1 MDKLK
6 CLRLRDRSSY
16 KAMADML
23 GISKTYYWQLEN
35 DKRRM
40 SYEMAVKI
48 ASLFHTTPDELFLQE
63 TLENHF
69 DENEKKNASMC

>member
-1 MDKLK
+1 MEKLK
-6 CLRLRDRSSY
+6 KLRIRDRFSY

-40 SYEMAVKI
+40 SYDMAVKI

-63 TLENHF
+63 ALSQVSET
-69 DENEKKNASMC
+69 EKKNASKC